1 MATQTATPQQP
12 QFETFL
18 TFIRAWERRR
28 RWQQT
33 LRWLPRCL
41 LPGTTLGM
49 LLAGFSGL
57 RPLLTRAEVA
67 SVTAIGLG
75 LGLALLIGLVWLRPR
90 RAIDSARWFD
100 QWFELQERVSTA
112 LELLEGRIRS
122 RDDLAARQIDDAS
135 AYAHTVR
142 AEEKLPFTMRWNEW
156 GALALLLVGLGMFLL
171 LFTNQAE
178 AQTTRDDDARA
189 VIDAAAAQLLD
200 IIQSVAADPGLDS
213 DTRDRLLEA
222 LQVNLETLRDRE
234 ITPEEAIA
242 LLNDSQMRLQTEAS
256 RLEEQSQA
264 RQSEA
269 DAMLDAMQQ
278 ALQDAPSQESNQG
291 GGGDPGEALSELA
304 ESLPNQSAQQ
314 QRETAQAL
322 ANAVE
327 AARRLSPEAA
337 AALQEA
343 LEALERNDP
352 EAAQQA
358 LEEAAQQTR
367 DAQSQQSALEQS
379 SEQLQRA
386 AEQAQAAAQSLTEST
401 QQGGEQPG
409 SQSLQEGEQPGGEEG
424 SAPGTGESSGQ
435 QTSEESQSGGG
446 QGQEGEQSGGEQG
459 TGQGDPESQQSGEA
473 GSQGGDL
480 TQDTSGLQAGELNAD
495 ANMGQGIERQYEAV
509 YTPRRPGQDV
519 QSSDQMLL
527 APDSGDVT
535 MAEGEFSDNP
545 IGAATVPYNQVFSDY
560 AGTAS
565 EALNRG
571 YVPLGLR
578 DVVRNYFTS
587 LAPSGSNP

>member
-1 MATQTATPQQP
+1 MVTQTVTSQQS
-12 QFETFL
+12 QYETFVA
-18 TFIRAWERRR
+18 FMRGWERRR
-28 RWQQT
+28 RWRQT
-33 LRWLPRCL
+33 LLWLPRCL
-41 LPGTTLGM
+41 LPGMALGM

-67 SVTAIGLG
+67 GVAAASLG
-75 LGLALLIGLVWLRPR
+75 LGLALMIGLVWLRPR

-100 QWFELQERVSTA
+100 QWFELQERLSTA

-122 RDDLAARQIDDAS
+122 RDDLAAHQIGDA
-135 AYAHTVR
+135 AARMRTVR
-142 AEEKLPFTMRWNEW
+142 AEEKLPFTIRWNEW
-156 GALALLLVGLGMFLL
+156 GALALLLVGLLMFLL

-178 AQTTRDDDARA
+178 ARHTRDDDARA
-189 VIDAAAAQLLD
+189 VIDAAATQLLD
-200 IIQSVAADPGLDS
+200 IIQSVAADPGLDG
-213 DTRDRLLEA
+213 DTRERLLEA

-242 LLNDSQMRLQTEAS
+242 LLNDSQTRLQTEAS

-264 RQSEA
+264 RQSDVE
-269 DAMLDAMQQ
+269 AMLDAMQP
-278 ALQDAPSQESNQG
+278 ALQDTPQESSQG
-291 GGGDPGEALSELA
+291 GSGDPGEALSELA

-337 AALQEA
+337 QALQEA
-343 LEALERNDP
+343 LEALEQADP
-352 EAAQQA
+352 EAAQAA
-358 LEEAAQQTR
+358 LEEAARQMR
-367 DAQSQQSALEQS
+367 EAQSQQSAQEQS

-386 AEQAQAAAQSLTEST
+386 AEQARAAAQSLAEST

-409 SQSLQEGEQPGGEEG
+409 SQSLQEGEQSEGEEG

-435 QTSEESQSGGG
+435 QASEDSQSGGG
-446 QGQEGEQSGGEQG
+446 QGQDGEQSSGEQG
-459 TGQGDPESQQSGEA
+459 SGQGDPDSQQTGEA

-480 TQDTSGLQAGELNAD
+480 TQDTSGLQAGELSAD

-509 YTPRRPGQDV
+509 YAPRRPGTDI

-560 AGTAS
+560 AGAAS